1 MKYWEP
7 VTEQELDMIHD
18 GACELLEEVGML
30 FGDPKAVDILV
41 AAGAIRVNE
50 KIVKIPRAMVEQ
62 AIKDTPSQYTVY
74 DRKGG
79 SMVIG
84 DDSHHHT
91 NGGTM
96 TYVADYPSYERRPAT
111 TDDVRNLITIIDA
124 LDAID
129 VVVPPVEPRDVPHP
143 RIGEIVACAEMLK
156 HTTKYC
162 FGIPIEI
169 ESMEIFIEMA
179 KAVTKTDDLSKK
191 PPIGMLATILPGF
204 EIDYKATGAIMIAAR
219 EGVPIILMG
228 SAIMGGQSPA
238 TKASAVVMIDA
249 EQLGCLCLLQAMR
262 KGSPAMFNW
271 SAVKLDMRTGD
282 FEEGGPEF
290 NLVAATGAML
300 SRRYGIPSHCSP
312 HTDAKAADLQN
323 GYEMGGTM
331 LGSMLGGINCTVN
344 SGAINKCS
352 AANYESLILHNE
364 MMRNFNLVRKGVTV
378 TKETLCI
385 DVMKEVGI
393 RGFYLDREDTL
404 QWLRESD
411 ELLHKEMFDVSAE
424 AGVYEDPVIRANAK
438 WKEILA
444 EHKPDVPA
452 EDKAALDAIVERH
465 TKEILATLEEEATS

>member
-7 VTEQELDMIHD
+7 VTEQELEMIHE

-41 AAGAIRVNE
+41 EAGATRVDE
-50 KIVKIPRAMVEQ
+50 KTVRFPRAMVEQ
-62 AIKDTPSQYTVY
+62 AIQDAPSQYTVY
-74 DRKGG
+74 DRQGG
-79 SMVIG
+79 SLVIG

-96 TYVADYPSYERRPAT
+96 TYVADYPSSERRPAT
-111 TDDVRNLITIIDA
+111 TDDIRNLTTIIDA
-124 LDAID
+124 LDQID

-156 HTTKYC
+156 HTTKHC

-169 ESMEIFIEMA
+169 ESMEVFIEMA
-179 KAVTKTDDLSKK
+179 KAVSKTEDLSKR
-191 PPIGMLATILPGF
+191 PIVGMLATVLPGF

-219 EGVPIILMG
+219 EGVPINLMG
-228 SAIMGGQSPA
+228 SAIIGGQSPA
-238 TKASAVVMIDA
+238 TKASAVVMINA
-249 EQLGCLCLLQAMR
+249 EQLGCLCLLQTMR

-271 SAVKLDMRTGD
+271 GATKLDMRTGD
-282 FEEGGPEF
+282 FEEGGPEH

-300 SRRYGIPSHCSP
+300 GRRYGIPSHACP

-331 LGSMLGGINCTVN
+331 LGSMLGGVNCTVN

-352 AANYESLILHNE
+352 AASYESLILHNE
-364 MMRNFNLVRKGVTV
+364 MMRNFNLVRKGMTV

-404 QWLRESD
+404 EWLKESD
-411 ELLHKEMFDVSAE
+411 ELLHKEMFDVSGE
-424 AGVYEDPVIRANAK
+424 ESVYEDPVIRANAK

-444 EHKPDVPA
+444 EHKPDVPT
-452 EDKAALDAIVERH
+452 EDKAAIDAIVEKH
-465 TKEILATLEEEATS
+465 SKDILESM